1 MLKQNIELGAFIL
14 GTLIDNKIISEE
26 LKAKYTDSFKDN
38 VASLL
43 NILEET
49 KDRELGVELM

>member
-26 LKAKYTDSFKDN
+26 LKAKYIDSFKN
-38 VASLL
+38 NIASLS
-43 NILEET
+43 
-49 KDRELGVELM
+49 